1 MHPGPFIEQ
10 LKSKTD
16 SKRHHVFLMII
27 GYKSIERK
35 SFFNR
40 DCSIVICPG
49 LCSGVSIFLVQ
60 RLDHFVKFPEILT
73 WKMTTGMLLVLEFT
87 SGAWP
92 SWQEQKLPRIRIIY
106 TLIKVCFIIL
116 RPHHAM
122 EVIKFGFQQSSMLHR
137 YENLVIIHM
146 GNVHQ
151 NLTMICF
158 LFLLI
163 DCSE

>member
-60 RLDHFVKFPEILT
+60 RLDHFVMFPEILT

-92 SWQEQKLPRIRIIY
+92 SWQEQKLPKVRN
-106 TLIKVCFIIL
+106 IKTSNKVSFIIMRSHYVL
-116 RPHHAM
+116 KVSVLP
-122 EVIKFGFQQSSMLHR
+122 FQESSSR
-137 YENLVIIHM
+137 ISVR
-146 GNVHQ
+146 
-151 NLTMICF
+151 IC
-158 LFLLI
+158 
-163 DCSE
+163 S

>member
-60 RLDHFVKFPEILT
+60 RLDYFVMFPEILT

-116 RPHHAM
+116 RPHHVM
-122 EVIKFGFQQSSMLHR
+122 
-137 YENLVIIHM
+137 
-146 GNVHQ
+146 
-151 NLTMICF
+151 
-158 LFLLI
+158 
-163 DCSE
+163 